1 MTSDDVKMESV
12 NKCCGHERKYWSLQW
27 MFCPFCG
34 TPKPVEK
41 ELAEKLY
48 IAWFNLHSSHRLW
61 KELSGESKDDWRQIA
76 YVATEHFK
84 EKP

>member
-34 TPKPVEK
+34 TSKPVEK
-41 ELAEKLY
+41 ELVEKLY
-48 IAWFNLHSSHRLW
+48 
-61 KELSGESKDDWRQIA
+61 EDWVKSYRVGIGF
-76 YVATEHFK
+76 VGIHFIKK

>member
-1 MTSDDVKMESV
+1 MTSDA
-12 NKCCGHERKYWSLQW
+12 
-27 MFCPFCG
+27 
-34 TPKPVEK
+34 EK

-48 IAWFNLHSSHRLW
+48 IAWFNLHSSRRLWNLKSSHRLW